1 MKFYA
6 IGQKF
11 GPSGYGLYRPISFT
25 SQTVERGTYFLI
37 LTGPVVSGLDPT
49 IIGTLSNDYLMDWNR
64 GNAGGNEYPEISATF
79 KKAKSSEFTSF
90 SLYIGTTNNRALGNT
105 FTRGILMAENLTLDN
120 IAELETA
127 YNSGIEEYKW
137 YLPGYVDIIST
148 EGFEGDYKLRFNF
161 TGDTAKI
168 RIKTDQRLSI
178 TGPDTSTA
186 GWSVSPSTCGPGETD
201 LVITKL
207 LPAVTGKWNLTISS
221 GSINQF
227 AFGTI
232 GNSNVGD
239 IWIPSNN
246 PLTIGG
252 LYLNKNAQNNNEIIS
267 DYFGL
272 TPTYYTSTGV
282 VSVDSSPE
290 SGGNLTFSISE
301 NTQSGNRTDRI
312 TMRGGTGVAARAAV
326 DIVQR
331 PNEVLNLTP
340 NSAEVS
346 SKETTSIQMASELY
360 GESTSSTGAYVF
372 RVYSDR
378 DWIHPVITYRNVSR
392 TSYIESAGTVTI
404 SVDVNAT
411 KDTRTGN
418 VYIVAYYSSIDKPFI
433 KSIIP
438 ISQESE
444 YSLVIDP
451 ETLSVGDQES
461 SQEISVEYS
470 GEGTLSSASNVDWI
484 KNLVIS
490 DNKLTFDIEENPGD
504 VRTGI
509 ITVTDGEETATCT
522 VEQSYTEVI
531 ASNIT
536 VNKPT
541 DLNIPKTNQI
551 LDLDWTATGTSN
563 KKNTYTEVESNVDW
577 ITVSCPSLST
587 SDLIYTLNPTGSIT
601 VTANTG
607 EERTGILTLKVFT
620 DGNLV
625 ASEEI
630 VITQEGNIQ
639 LTMSGNKIWR
649 SPEAYVFQP
658 FNVTY
663 NGSKKLSYKVDQDWI
678 TIDNINEK
686 PDLDYYAQVT
696 CSVIENPNPTT
707 RSGVLTVSEIDGN
720 LTVSAKIT
728 QFANIVVNPSELDI
742 PQTGSTGS
750 ISMQTDQLKYVI
762 LSVDQDWIT
771 ASLDGNVLSY
781 SVTEN
786 TTEETRTGNIILKY
800 FIQGINYYTKT
811 IPVTQSGI
819 IPELTIDPVSKTVIN
834 DSGSFDVVINYTGSK
849 NLSRFT
855 DSDWLSFEGNT
866 ISYTENTG
874 IDTRT
879 SKATIT
885 DGTLSA
891 ICTVVQTGVEV
902 TLILE
907 PDSLEVDKNQHTGS
921 LDIVYNGRDNLVVT
935 SSSWITS
942 VLVNGKINYTITSN
956 PGTSRT
962 GFIQVTDGNLTA
974 KCTVVQTDQDTILRL
989 DPNSIAVTYAEYTGS
1004 LNVIYTGKNNLT
1016 VSSQQDWINPSIQN
1030 NAVNFTI
1037 SANELESDRTGTIQV
1052 TDGNLS
1058 AIASIRQYAKTDHP
1072 TIAVLELEQSV
1083 DSKGGE
1089 LSNTV
1094 ISVGDVGEITVKSQ
1108 DSWVLVD
1115 IDDHTIKAIVSQN
1128 DSQARQAV
1136 ITVSTEKANSVSY
1149 VINQKGVARDYI
1161 YFESGTKQIDYQGG
1175 TITNKLITNGTD
1187 PNVIC
1192 DASWVVVN
1200 PDFTVTVATNS
1211 DKSDRQAVVT
1221 GTSSVGTAMYTIY
1234 QAGNTTDIPIWRITE
1249 YSEETEDNFIEYHI
1263 DSEDKVLYAGKV
1275 YVYPDSD
1282 TARFCINDIVSNYLT
1297 VMPFPEDIGNTYF
1310 GDWKKTFKI
1319 VTSSGESE
1327 EYTFYNDWSYNE
1339 DSHLNNKIVDY
1350 RQPFIISGTN
1360 MYFSIGSLRFDV
1372 YGTYRIDL
1380 NGLYPCGTPIEVYQN
1395 DNLIKTYEI
1404 DSTKK
1409 NYVIYWANKF
1419 GGWDFLPIM
1428 GNDMRTD
1435 QVESNKYS
1443 LLDRYIYYDT
1453 KYQNTIKPSWKLYTG
1468 WMKGNISDLVE
1479 SVDVR
1484 LYDLNKQVFYKV
1496 LITDSQAE
1504 YRTYRNN
1511 GNRLVSYEINCEM
1524 SNQYIRK

>member
-1 MKFYA
+1 MKFV
-6 IGQKF
+6 ISGQMFVTGLTPRGKNNPR
-11 GPSGYGLYRPISFT
+11 GLWIVGVGAPSNNAKRLSLNYLAEEY
-25 SQTVERGTYFLI
+25 Y
-37 LTGPVVSGLDPT
+37 
-49 IIGTLSNDYLMDWNR
+49 SND
-64 GNAGGNEYPEISATF
+64 GGDTCADIKEV
-79 KKAKSSEFTSF
+79 
-90 SLYIGTTNNRALGNT
+90 LQ
-105 FTRGILMAENLTLDN
+105 
-120 IAELETA
+120 EL
-127 YNSGIEEYKW
+127 YNSGYQNFNLYLSLTGEKSTDASVATVTTANLQELEAALDGTTDPYTWNIGNYFIPRTYSTSGYKIL
-137 YLPGYVDIIST
+137 YSEDRINIMISGSTTTVLIPFATDISNLVT
-148 EGFEGDYKLRFNF
+148 E
-161 TGDTAKI
+161 
-168 RIKTDQRLSI
+168 
-178 TGPDTSTA
+178 
-186 GWSVSPSTCGPGETD
+186 
-201 LVITKL
+201 
-207 LPAVTGKWNLTISS
+207 SS
-221 GSINQF
+221 G
-227 AFGTI
+227 
-232 GNSNVGD
+232 
-239 IWIPSNN
+239 
-246 PLTIGG
+246 LGG
-252 LYLNKNAQNNNEIIS
+252 W
-267 DYFGL
+267 
-272 TPTYYTSTGV
+272 
-282 VSVDSSPE
+282 
-290 SGGNLTFSISE
+290 
-301 NTQSGNRTDRI
+301 
-312 TMRGGTGVAARAAV
+312 
-326 DIVQR
+326 
-331 PNEVLNLTP
+331 
-340 NSAEVS
+340 
-346 SKETTSIQMASELY
+346 TTSIQANSYVRIEVSDYRSTTINIKNSATGELVRKLYVGNSSYMKGYPSDRNLSVIPASGGTIPLDVYYFLNSDASSSITGVNCTLSRSTISSNLNAIVPANTTGGFRYITVENVPTATKPKSISFSIPQAPIGELTLTPSEQIIDQQIEFTISGTLHSDNCVLY
-360 GESTSSTGAYVF
+360 TYTDTNWTTSLVSYTIQDGAVSGTLYVNTTGYNLTDAPRTANIYVSAYLSNNFITSSSVQVTQEV
-372 RVYSDR
+372 R
-378 DWIHPVITYRNVSR
+378 PVILITPETKSV
-392 TSYIESAGTVTI
+392 SYISQSD
-404 SVDVNAT
+404 SVSVS
-411 KDTRTGN
+411 
-418 VYIVAYYSSIDKPFI
+418 YIGS
-433 KSIIP
+433 
-438 ISQESE
+438 
-444 YSLVIDP
+444 
-451 ETLSVGDQES
+451 
-461 SQEISVEYS
+461 
-470 GEGTLSSASNVDWI
+470 GTLSTASNVDWI
-484 KNLVIS
+484 KNLVING
-490 DNKLTFDIEENPGD
+490 DTLTFDIEENPGD

-509 ITVTDGEETATCT
+509 ITVTDGTESATCT

-563 KKNTYTEVESNVDW
+563 KKNTYTEVTSETDW

-587 SDLIYTLNPTGSIT
+587 SDLIYTLNPTGSLT

-607 EERTGILTLKVFT
+607 EERVGIITLKVFT

-630 VITQEGNIQ
+630 MITQESNIQ
-639 LTMSGNKIWR
+639 LKMSGDKITR
-649 SPEAYVFQP
+649 TPEAYTFP
-658 FNVTY
+658 SPWNITY
-663 NGSKKLSYKVDQDWI
+663 NGSKKLSYKVDSDWI
-678 TIDNINEK
+678 TIDNINEN
-686 PDLDYYAQVT
+686 PVLNYYSQVT
-696 CSVIENPNPTT
+696 CSVIENSNPTT
-707 RSGVLTVSEIDGN
+707 RMGTLTVSEIDGN
-720 LTVSAKIT
+720 LTVSATIT
-728 QFANIVVNPSELDI
+728 QWGNIIVEPSELDI
-742 PQTGSTGS
+742 PQTGASGS
-750 ISMQTDQLKYVI
+750 VSVQTDQISNVF

-771 ASLDGNVLSY
+771 ASLDGNVLNY

-786 TTEETRTGNIILKY
+786 PTEETRTGNIKLEYKTY
-800 FIQGINYYTKT
+800 SSVDYTKI

-819 IPELTIDPVSKTVIN
+819 IPELTIDPVSKTVTN
-834 DSGSFDVVINYTGSK
+834 DSGSFEVVINYTGSK

-855 DSDWLSFEGNT
+855 DSDWLTFDGNT

-885 DGTLSA
+885 DGTISA
-891 ICTVVQTGVEV
+891 ICTVVQTGVAV

-907 PDSLEVDKNQHTGS
+907 PDILEVDKNQHSGS
-921 LDIVYNGRDNLVVT
+921 LDIIYNGRDNLVVT

-942 VLVNGKINYTITSN
+942 VLVNDKINYTITSN

-974 KCTVVQTDQDTILRL
+974 KCTVIQTDQDTILKL
-989 DPNSIAVTYAEYTGS
+989 DPNSISVTYAEYTGS
-1004 LNVIYTGKNNLT
+1004 LNIIYTGKNDLT
-1016 VSSQQDWINPSIQN
+1016 VSSQQHWINPSIEGN
-1030 NAVNFTI
+1030 TVKFTI
-1037 SANELESDRTGTIQV
+1037 TANELESDRIGYIQV
-1052 TDGNLS
+1052 SDGNLS
-1058 AIASIRQYAKTDHP
+1058 EIASVRQYAKTDHP
-1072 TIAVLELEQSV
+1072 TIAILELEQSI

-1089 LSNTV
+1089 LLNTV

-1115 IDDHTIKAIVSQN
+1115 INDHTIKAVVSQN

-1161 YFESGTKQIDYQGG
+1161 YFESGTKQIDYKGG
-1175 TITNKLITNGTD
+1175 IITNKLITNGTD
-1187 PNVIC
+1187 PKVTC

-1234 QAGNTTDIPIWRITE
+1234 QAGNTTEIPIWRTTE
-1249 YSEETEDNFIEYHI
+1249 YSEQTDESFLEYHI
-1263 DSEDKVLYAGKV
+1263 DSNDKVLYAGKV

-1297 VMPFPEDIGNTYF
+1297 VMPFPEDIGNTYY

-1339 DSHLNNKIVDY
+1339 DGHLNNKIVDY

-1372 YGTYRIDL
+1372 YGTYRLDL

-1395 DNLIKTYEI
+1395 DSLIKTYEI

-1419 GGWDFLPIM
+1419 GGWDFLPIR

-1435 QVESNKYS
+1435 QIESNKYS

-1453 KYQNTIKPSWKLYTG
+1453 KYQSTIKPSWKLYTG